1 MAAKSRFAFLSSS
14 TLKIIAMA
22 AMVLD
27 HYSVIFNGTEST
39 VFRHIGRIAFPIF
52 AFLIAEGAKRSK
64 NKLKYAIRLLAFAF
78 ISEVPY
84 DWAFYG
90 EFLHI
95 EKQNVY
101 FTLFLGLVSV
111 MAYDVL
117 QKRKLGFLAFVST
130 AVLGIAA
137 ALLHSDY
144 GFMGV
149 VVITLM
155 GVFHSTNV
163 GSRYLGLTL
172 ASFMTCIAYT
182 PPTKIMFMPLQI
194 YAVFA
199 AVPVSLYN
207 GKKGMK
213 INKYFFY
220 LFYPLHIIVLAVAK
234 MIIDKGIL

>member
-90 EFLHI
+90 EILHI

-101 FTLFLGLVSV
+101 FTLFLDL
-111 MAYDVL
+111 
-117 QKRKLGFLAFVST
+117 
-130 AVLGIAA
+130 I
-137 ALLHSDY
+137 
-144 GFMGV
+144 
-149 VVITLM
+149 VVI
-155 GVFHSTNV
+155 
-163 GSRYLGLTL
+163 
-172 ASFMTCIAYT
+172 
-182 PPTKIMFMPLQI
+182 
-194 YAVFA
+194 
-199 AVPVSLYN
+199 
-207 GKKGMK
+207 
-213 INKYFFY
+213 
-220 LFYPLHIIVLAVAK
+220 IIK
-234 MIIDKGIL
+234 MLEL